1 MAESEST
8 PREGLSRRDMIRAS
22 AVAGAAAWTAPVII
36 DSLSSPAAA
45 GSVQCTLCVSA
56 AYVFYQYGG
65 TVYYAAFQNGQPGP
79 PMCAQCKNGTIDL
92 CLSCPTGGPSY
103 SMYGGAVAGSN
114 CASTTVPHN
123 LYYTAGATCP
133 GDPTTMTPVL
143 GEGAACSGRVTLS
156 ADGSTLSAGAGVT
169 ILGAFYFK
177 GGSWA
182 GACPGGGVVSL
193 SSVCSDPCNP

>member
-1 MAESEST
+1 MADAET
-8 PREGLSRRDMIRAS
+8 HPRTGLTRREMIRAS
-22 AVAGAAAWTAPVII
+22 AVAGAAAWSAPVIV

-56 AYVFYQYGG
+56 AYVFYEYDDV
-65 TVYYAAFQNGQPGP
+65 VYYAAFQNGQSGP
-79 PMCAQCKNGTIDL
+79 PMCSQCKNGTITM

-123 LYYTAGATCP
+123 LYYTNASTCP
-133 GDPTTMTPVL
+133 GDPTTMTAVL
-143 GEGAACSGRVTLS
+143 GEAAACTSRVSLS
-156 ADGSTLSAGAGVT
+156 ADGSTISPGSGVT

-177 GGSWA
+177 AANWYGV
-182 GACPGGGVVSL
+182 CPAGGVIDI